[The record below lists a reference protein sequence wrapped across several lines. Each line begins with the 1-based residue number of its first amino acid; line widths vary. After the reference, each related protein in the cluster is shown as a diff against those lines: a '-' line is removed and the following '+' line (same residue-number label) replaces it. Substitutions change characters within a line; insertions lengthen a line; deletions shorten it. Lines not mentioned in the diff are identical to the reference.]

1 MNIRRTLVSL
11 LSTIVVTLTM
21 LGIVLI
27 NAQTSDEEPDLSYRT
42 LDYDV
47 AVQRNGDLKVTQHI
61 DMRLKDRGRDWKQ
74 MYQRYTLK
82 SKNLTDISDIGV
94 KDVSNGET
102 YRQGDF
108 VFPDNADNWN
118 DEHAGRWYIV
128 DVTEDENDPQPF
140 NPQTDGLSDDGQ
152 ADKTLEIGWNIP
164 QTVSEDSLK
173 FDVSM
178 TLHGVS
184 TAYDDVVSFQW
195 EPFGEEN
202 QIPIGTVTGKV
213 TFPNGINGKNSWAW
227 LHTKNTSTTN
237 RGDNGSLMFSAN
249 DVRAGDYLDVVAMF
263 DASQAQGVART
274 KSGAYKQ
281 RLIDDETKQEREW
294 RSSQH
299 TKAVKRVAGWI
310 FAALIGIA
318 LAVAA
323 LYFAIVSF
331 RKSQYKGDIEY
342 WRDLPDLSPAAAA
355 KMEDIM
361 SASSSIFGS
370 GKTKN
375 ADKLANRQMSAT
387 VMSLASK
394 GAIAIYPGPVDL
406 YNGIDL
412 TTASAA

>member
-195 EPFGEEN
+195 EPFGKKN
-202 QIPIGTVTGKV
+202 QVPIGTVTGTV
-213 TFPNGINGKNSWAW
+213 HFPNS
-227 LHTKNTSTTN
+227 
-237 RGDNGSLMFSAN
+237 DGSYTFMAYN
-249 DVRAGDYLDVVAMF
+249 IHNGDYLDVVAAF
-263 DASQAQGVART
+263 DAAKAKGIARKGT
-274 KSGAYKQ
+274 GNHLKDLKQDEYKQ
-281 RLIDDETKQEREW
+281 QQRWLDKQR
-294 RSSQH
+294 
-299 TKAVKRVAGWI
+299 
-310 FAALIGIA
+310 FAARARLVFWIVSIVLGIA
-318 LAVAA
+318 LCA
-323 LYFAIVSF
+323 
-331 RKSQYKGDIEY
+331 
-342 WRDLPDLSPAAAA
+342 W
-355 KMEDIM
+355 
-361 SASSSIFGS
+361 
-370 GKTKN
+370 
-375 ADKLANRQMSAT
+375 
-387 VMSLASK
+387 
-394 GAIAIYPGPVDL
+394 
-406 YNGIDL
+406 GI
-412 TTASAA
+412 

>member
-237 RGDNGSLMFSAN
+237 RGDNGSLMFPPMMCAPATIWMSWPCSMP
-249 DVRAGDYLDVVAMF
+249 R
-263 DASQAQGVART
+263 
-274 KSGAYKQ
+274 
-281 RLIDDETKQEREW
+281 
-294 RSSQH
+294 
-299 TKAVKRVAGWI
+299 KRKVWHA
-310 FAALIGIA
+310 
-318 LAVAA
+318 
-323 LYFAIVSF
+323 
-331 RKSQYKGDIEY
+331 
-342 WRDLPDLSPAAAA
+342 PSPAHTSNGLSTM
-355 KMEDIM
+355 KP
-361 SASSSIFGS
+361 
-370 GKTKN
+370 
-375 ADKLANRQMSAT
+375 NRN
-387 VMSLASK
+387 
-394 GAIAIYPGPVDL
+394 GNGGPVSIRRPS
-406 YNGIDL
+406 NGWP
-412 TTASAA
+412 AGYSRR